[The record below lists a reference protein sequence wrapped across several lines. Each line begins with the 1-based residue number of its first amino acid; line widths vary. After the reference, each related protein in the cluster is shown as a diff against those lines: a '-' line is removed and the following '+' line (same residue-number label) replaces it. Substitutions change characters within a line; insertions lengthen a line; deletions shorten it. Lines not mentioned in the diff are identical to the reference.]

1 MPGDGPMK
9 KPRGW
14 KQYFLAVIFVVAGLT
29 GLIPIAAHSQEKPLS
44 PNEPASENP
53 NRTQDSVL
61 VGMDLNTISLLVT
74 ARNNKGDYLSRLQAN
89 DFLVVEDGVERPIQM
104 FKEDTIPVNVIFLVD
119 ASYSVN
125 EVLPNIS
132 EAAVNYA
139 SHLRPGDKFSAV
151 VFAHKPIKVL
161 DWTDDVASFQ
171 RILKNLKT
179 FGKTALYDS
188 MEFGINTMFEHVQ
201 GKKGMVILSDGVDN
215 SSRSTLPQ
223 VMKLA
228 SERQVTIYPI
238 INAFPTSEK
247 YREMAK
253 FERQK
258 LDKVSKYFLSYV
270 DTQNEWINLMGRNG
284 GRIIFSDGYG
294 DLKTIYASLVDE
306 LKNQYVLSYQPQS
319 NAPVNR
325 EFREI
330 SIKLRNKP
338 GQVQVRLGYFQ
349 Q

>member
-1 MPGDGPMK
+1 MK
-9 KPRGW
+9 KTTAGE
-14 KQYFLAVIFVVAGLT
+14 QYFWVTVFVLAVMAGVN
-29 GLIPIAAHSQEKPLS
+29 PITAQSQEKPVS
-44 PNEPASENP
+44 PTAQATEDSARP
-53 NRTQDSVL
+53 QDTVL
-61 VGMDLNTISLLVT
+61 LGMNVDSISLLVT
-74 ARNNKGDYLSRLQAN
+74 ARNKKGDYLSRLQAN
-89 DFLVVEDGVERPIQM
+89 DFQVVEDGVEQPIQW
-104 FKEDTIPVNVIFLVD
+104 FKEDTIPVNVVFLVD

-125 EVLPNIS
+125 DVLSNIS

-179 FGKTALYDS
+179 FGKTSLYDS
-188 MEFGINTMFEHVQ
+188 MEFGINNMFEHVQ

-215 SSRSTLPQ
+215 SSRATIAQ

-228 SERQVTIYPI
+228 AERQVTIYPI

-253 FERQK
+253 NERQK
-258 LDKVSKYFLSYV
+258 LDHVSKYFLSYV
-270 DTQNEWINLMGRNG
+270 DAQNEMIDLVGRNG

-294 DLKTIYASLVDE
+294 DLKSIYASLVDE